1 MLKNLQRFV
10 LLFIF
15 IKFLMGIQNI
25 LYPKPR
31 PELLP
36 VTKDM
41 NSLFDSHSQTFQ
53 LIGRNA
59 SFLQE
64 PSSSCRQQD
73 KLILS
78 VLTAPNNVNKR
89 HDLRERFGNVDG
101 VSLLF
106 LLGKT
111 TSSEVQERLNLEN
124 RKHGDLLQG
133 SILDSYDTLAYKTLM
148 GFIWIN
154 NKCPHVKFVAKM
166 DDDVTLDLGRML
178 EVLDAKYGDNSEFR
192 GNPPAVLE
200 CPSVMKNMRPWRHN
214 HTNTIMGKWSVT
226 YSEMSRRVFPDFCPG
241 WLYVTTPRVG
251 LDLAEVANMA
261 TDIVNVARLDDI
273 YVTGFLRERLE
284 GVKLQQL
291 HSKGLSGLSWNA
303 VFSHCPFLGITKNIF
318 YNDIVLDK
326 GSGAVTYI
334 KGQKFYW
341 CAFLEFF
348 ILENVEYVAP
358 GLSPSF
364 LWDIC
369 AR

>member
-1 MLKNLQRFV
+1 MFKNFQRF
-10 LLFIF
+10 LALFIL
-15 IKFLMGIQNI
+15 IKLLMGLQNV
-25 LYPKPR
+25 LYPKPE
-31 PELLP
+31 PPLAPL
-36 VTKDM
+36 TKDM
-41 NSLFDSHSQTFQ
+41 SAIYDSATQTFR

-59 SFLQE
+59 TFLQE
-64 PSSSCRQQD
+64 PTESCHQQD

-78 VLTAPNNVNKR
+78 VLSAPANVIKR
-89 HDLRERFGNVDG
+89 NQLRDRFGHVKN

-106 LLGKT
+106 LVGKT
-111 TSSEVQERLNLEN
+111 TSSEVQQRLGEEN
-124 RKHGDLLQG
+124 KDHGDMLQG
-133 SILDSYDTLAYKTLM
+133 SVLDSYHTLAYKTLM

-154 NKCPHVKFVAKM
+154 KNCPHVSFVAKM
-166 DDDVTLDLGRML
+166 DDDVTLDLERMM
-178 EVLDAKYGDNSEFR
+178 EVLEAKYGGNTEFE
-192 GNPPAVLE
+192 GSPPPVIE

-226 YSEMSRRVFPDFCPG
+226 HSEMSRRVFPDFCPG

-251 LDLAEVANMA
+251 LHLAEVANMA

-284 GVKLQQL
+284 GITLQQL
-291 HSKGLSGLSWNA
+291 HSKGWNGLSWNS

-326 GSGAVTYI
+326 GSGRVTYI

-358 GLSPSF
+358 GLSPKF
-364 LWDIC
+364 LWDLC
-369 AR
+369 SR